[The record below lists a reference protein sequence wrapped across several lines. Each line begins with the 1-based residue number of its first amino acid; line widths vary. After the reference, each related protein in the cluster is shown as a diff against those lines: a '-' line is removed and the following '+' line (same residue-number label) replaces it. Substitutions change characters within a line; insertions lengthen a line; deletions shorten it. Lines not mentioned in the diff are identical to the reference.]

1 MKYISFFLYLFLSV
15 IFTRVSFCQQNQQRL
30 YLLEIDG
37 VINPVFAD
45 YITEN
50 LKKITEGETVII
62 RMDTPGGLMDSMHQ
76 IIQSIL
82 NEPKPVIV
90 WVGPSGARAA
100 SAGVFITMASD
111 IACMAPGTNIGAA
124 HPVQMGGIPQPQQP
138 EQQKGSKK
146 DTMEEKI
153 TNDAA
158 AYIRAITKEKNR
170 NWKWAEK
177 AVTKSLSIT
186 SDEALKEKVIEFIF
200 TDLDDLRENLDG
212 KKIKKLGKEF
222 IVRTKNIELVK
233 KEMKPFKK
241 FLNKIAHPNVAFIL
255 LMFGIYGL
263 IYEFASPGIGFGAVV
278 GSVCLIL
285 AFFSLQLLPVNTAGL
300 LLLILGIILM
310 ILDLITPSFGILTMG
325 GVISFIIGSLMLFDF
340 PEKFL
345 RVSLSLVIATALFTL
360 MFFVFAVKEVIKV
373 HKKKVI
379 TGKEGLI
386 GEKGV
391 VKDKDTVF
399 VHGEYWSAKLDE
411 SDSESGELKQGEE
424 VEVINVEGK
433 LLKVKR
439 VKK

>member
-1 MKYISFFLYLFLSV
+1 MRQISIFLCLIVSEIFVQSV
-15 IFTRVSFCQQNQQRL
+15 FCQQKL

-37 VINPVFAD
+37 VINPVIAD
-45 YITEN
+45 YISEN
-50 LKKITEGETVII
+50 LKKIPEGETVII

-90 WVGPSGARAA
+90 WVGPSGAKAA

-124 HPVQMGGIPQPQQP
+124 HPVQIGGIPLPQ
-138 EQQKGSKK
+138 EEKKESKK

-200 TDLDDLRENLDG
+200 TDLDDLREKLDG
-212 KKIKKLGKEF
+212 EKIKKLGKEF
-222 IVRTKNIELVK
+222 VVRTKNVELVK

-300 LLLILGIILM
+300 LLLILGILLM
-310 ILDLITPSFGILTMG
+310 ILDLITPSFGILTTG

-345 RVSLSLVIATALFTL
+345 RVSLSLIISTALFTL
-360 MFFVFAVKEVIKV
+360 LFFVFAVKEVIKV

-391 VKDKDTVF
+391 AKDKDTVY

-411 SDSESGELKQGEE
+411 TDSKSGELKQGEE
-424 VEVINVEGK
+424 IEVINVEGK
-433 LLKVKR
+433 FLKVKR
-439 VKK
+439 VKR